1 MLQHLDK
8 SSEGKRNDRHTIH
21 PQFHNGLDILLAL
34 HENDERPQERQMIPT
49 WGYLPLVSKDKLTL
63 VQIFTDL
70 ATGEHIRVTVATRR
84 APWLTWSPPTEVE
97 KT

>member
-1 MLQHLDK
+1 LGQ
-8 SSEGKRNDRHTIH
+8 
-21 PQFHNGLDILLAL
+21 LLAL
-34 HENDERPQERQMIPT
+34 PQNDGKPTMIPT

-70 ATGEHIRVTVATRR
+70 ETGEHIRVTVAKRL
-84 APWLTWSPPTEVE
+84 APYLCWSPPIEVE